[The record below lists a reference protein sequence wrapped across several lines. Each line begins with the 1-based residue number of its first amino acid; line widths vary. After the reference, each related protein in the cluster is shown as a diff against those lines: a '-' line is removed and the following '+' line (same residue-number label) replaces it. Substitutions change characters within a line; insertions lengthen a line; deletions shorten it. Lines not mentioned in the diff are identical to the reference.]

1 MFTKVTLYHSFLRW
15 LHYQRFEQ
23 NSLSCYYYSSFS
35 LFTLLCLS
43 FEPTREPSF
52 NRHRF
57 DHIHPLLNLQ
67 TLFAL
72 GNAGRRI
79 LRRRRRRPSFHG
91 TLLKRLQSTAVP
103 ESFPRQKPWWLSQ
116 ERSPENCKKVSNFR
130 YPFVLSI
137 IFFTE
142 SRLFFKWVCGVWLFI
157 FYFLFWFIIIFYSWL
172 WSLSLGGV
180 CCCSELIIFCL
191 AFENWSSRK
200 SLFQDST

>member
-1 MFTKVTLYHSFLRW
+1 MFSKNFYLHEHVDNLYENKIVLIIFLV
-15 LHYQRFEQ
+15 LI
-23 NSLSCYYYSSFS
+23 NVLSLTINWNIFS

-157 FYFLFWFIIIFYSWL
+157 FYFDLLLFFTRGCGRYRSVGFAVVVS
-172 WSLSLGGV
+172 
-180 CCCSELIIFCL
+180 
-191 AFENWSSRK
+191 
-200 SLFQDST
+200 